1 MSSSLVEQKEEATF
15 RNKFLRFIE
24 RFYSERLTMGAT
36 AVAIFALVVSLIL
49 YAIFSWMDVFN
60 IGMSQRD
67 QVLNIAIPIFAAL
80 ALIPVALQNIVG
92 AFGVGF
98 DDEEKINV

>member
-1 MSSSLVEQKEEATF
+1 MSLSPAEIKEEVTF

-49 YAIFSWMDVFN
+49 YAVLSWIDVFN

-67 QVLNIAIPIFAAL
+67 QVLYIAIPIFAAL
-80 ALIPVALQNIVG
+80 ALVPVGLQNIVG

-98 DDEEKINV
+98 QDE